1 MNLRTC
7 KIDSQTTKYCKYCRY
22 DKCLAIGMI
31 KTMVRNDKSEYN
43 LREKS
48 KSTRFATK
56 NVRNKRDNSTITNT
70 VETPRCDIAC
80 SGNASTATKIIDLAQ
95 KYSPKTLFLNNE
107 VIRIYI

>member
-1 MNLRTC
+1 MNLRTG

-31 KTMVRNDKSEYN
+31 KTMVRNDKREYN

-48 KSTRFATK
+48 KSTCSQTK
-56 NVRNKRDNSTITNT
+56 NVKNKCDNTTITNT

-80 SGNASTATKIIDLAQ
+80 SGNASTPTKIIDLAQ
-95 KYSPKTLFLNNE
+95 KYSPKTLLLNNE
-107 VIRIYI
+107 VIRIFI

>member
-31 KTMVRNDKSEYN
+31 KTMVRNDKREYN

-48 KSTRFATK
+48 KSTRSATK
-56 NVRNKRDNSTITNT
+56 NVKNKRENITSANS
-70 VETPRCDIAC
+70 VETPRCEIAC
-80 SGNASTATKIIDLAQ
+80 SVDASTPTKIIDLAQ

-107 VIRIYI
+107 VITI

>member
-107 VIRIYI
+107 VISIYI